1 MTFGACDTIISHY
14 LVNSFG
20 DLHHVIFLSFWV
32 VFFFIFEVSVSQ
44 HPAIHNQGHY
54 ALGQETNSG
63 PALLVQMVIPG
74 AITKHFPFRTGHSS
88 HTEVKAST
96 D

>member
-14 LVNSFG
+14 LVKSFG
-20 DLHHVIFLSFWV
+20 DLLRYFLELLFL
-32 VFFFIFEVSVSQ
+32 FFEVPVSQ

-88 HTEVKAST
+88 PTEVKAST